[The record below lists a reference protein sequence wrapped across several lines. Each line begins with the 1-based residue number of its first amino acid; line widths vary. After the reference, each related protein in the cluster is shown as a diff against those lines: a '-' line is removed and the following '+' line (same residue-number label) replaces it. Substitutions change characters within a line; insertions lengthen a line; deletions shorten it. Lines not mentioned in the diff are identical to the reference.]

1 MCYPVIQNPKLL
13 WLVSEKKLVVRILK
27 KNKLSHRDSLICA
40 DALINAELTGEKSH
54 GISRLKM
61 YCDRIKKNLINP
73 RPKIKLR
80 HISKSISLVDAN
92 NSIGFVAAQLAIKQS
107 ILKAKKTG
115 IGVVAVKNSGHYG
128 LSSYYIQQAVKKNLI
143 ALCFTN
149 APPAIAPYGAKKSLF
164 GTNPIAFGAPTNLVS
179 PFIFDSSMAKIN
191 RGKIRLAAKLN
202 KKIPYGVALDK
213 NGKVTTN
220 AKKALSGVQL
230 PIGEYR
236 GSGLAWMV
244 DILSGVFTG
253 SAHGG
258 KVRDPFD
265 DFSGPQNIGHL
276 FIVLKSSLFTSNY
289 KSQIKKNIKRVKELP
304 KLKDF
309 KKIKYPGEGNYERY
323 KQNFNKKIIL
333 SKKVQSELK
342 NLEKE

>member
-1 MCYPVIQNPKLL
+1 MNKNNL
-13 WLVSEKKLVVRILK
+13 KKLIIKILK
-27 KNKLSHRDSLICA
+27 KNNLSQKDSLLCA
-40 DALINAELTGEKSH
+40 NALINAELTGAKSH
-54 GISRLKM
+54 GIARLKI
-61 YCDRIKKNLINP
+61 YCDRIKKKLINP
-73 RPKIKLR
+73 KPKIKLR
-80 HISKSISLVDAN
+80 KISKSVSLVDAN

-107 ILKAKKTG
+107 IINAKKTG
-115 IGVVAVKNSGHYG
+115 IGVVAVKNSNHYG
-128 LSSYYIQQAVKKNLI
+128 LSSYYIEQAVKKNLI
-143 ALCFTN
+143 GLCFTN
-149 APPAIAPYGAKKSLF
+149 APPAIAPHGAKKSLF
-164 GTNPIAFGAPTNLVS
+164 GTNPIAFGSPTHLSS

-213 NGKVTTN
+213 KGKITTN

-253 SAHGG
+253 SAHSG

-276 FIVLKSSLFTSNY
+276 FIVLKSSLFASNY
-289 KSQIKKNIKRVKELP
+289 KSQIKKNIRRIKKLP
-304 KLKDF
+304 KLKGI
-309 KKIKYPGEGNYERY
+309 KKIKYPGEGIYERY
-323 KQNFNKKIIL
+323 KNNYNKNIKL
-333 SKKVQSELK
+333 SKKVQLELK
-342 NLEKE
+342 ILEKE